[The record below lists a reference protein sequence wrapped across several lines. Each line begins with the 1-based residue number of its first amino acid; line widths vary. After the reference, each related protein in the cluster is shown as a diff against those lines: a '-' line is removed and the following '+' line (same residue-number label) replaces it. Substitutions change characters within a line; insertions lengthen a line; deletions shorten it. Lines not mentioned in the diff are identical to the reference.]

1 MEYYASHS
9 GAVLMIM
16 AVTSINAL
24 AYNMIHSLM
33 IKKTSAVTTTVLG
46 ELKIVGLLVLSA
58 LLLGE
63 CRLPGGVWRTS
74 LLRRAVE
81 QSAWHLELQQ
91 QRALPGSGPL
101 PRLATRPRCAALQAK
116 ARSSR

>member
-1 MEYYASHS
+1 
-9 GAVLMIM
+9 MIM

-58 LLLGE
+58 LLL
-63 CRLPGGVWRTS
+63 V
-74 LLRRAVE
+74 
-81 QSAWHLELQQ
+81 
-91 QRALPGSGPL
+91 
-101 PRLATRPRCAALQAK
+101 
-116 ARSSR
+116 ARS